1 MKRASPKGEL
11 MKFLMQRFAKLFR
24 ELAGALKGYGDLLLA
39 WLNGIAAHIFP
50 KPVKVRATASPRPR
64 TRAGR

>member
-1 MKRASPKGEL
+1 

-24 ELAGALKGYGDLLLA
+24 ELAGVLKGYGDLLLA

-50 KPVKVRATASPRPR
+50 TPVKVRVTASPRPR
-64 TRAGR
+64 PRAQR

>member
-1 MKRASPKGEL
+1 

-24 ELAGALKGYGDLLLA
+24 ELAGVLKGYGDLLLA

-50 KPVKVRATASPRPR
+50 TPVKVRAIVSPRPR
-64 TRAGR
+64 SRARR